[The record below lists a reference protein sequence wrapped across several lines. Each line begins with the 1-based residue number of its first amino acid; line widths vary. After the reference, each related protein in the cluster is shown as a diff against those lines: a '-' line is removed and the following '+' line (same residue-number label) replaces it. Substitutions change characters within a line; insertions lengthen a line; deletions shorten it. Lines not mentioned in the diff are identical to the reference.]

1 MAGEKNDEKKDSALI
16 SEPTLE
22 RAAEPEIAGTIVP
35 SRSIP
40 NESIRSESLDPETVA
55 AKALAAEKA
64 VEGPASQVAGAGKA
78 AQVEPGA
85 AHTDAVNRDSVNSD
99 AVNSDSVKRAATTG
113 SVSETPKLDLV
124 RAAYEHP
131 LPIRITH
138 WVNAI
143 SLFVMITS
151 GLRIFR
157 AFPSFGPKIPQKIL
171 IDIPKS
177 LTLGG
182 WLGGALQWHFTFM
195 WLFAA
200 SGVFYAIYQVASGH
214 FRTMLFT
221 PRDIPGVWPMAR
233 HYFFFG
239 PKPPADGQYN
249 PLQKLAYTSTIG
261 FGILSLLTG
270 MVLYKPTQFS
280 WLAFLFGG
288 FHLTRIWHFA
298 AMCGFLAFIPGH
310 LIMVAL
316 HGWSNFVSMLSG
328 WKREPEYQE

>member
-1 MAGEKNDEKKDSALI
+1 MSNEDENAESNEGRNTEDRNEEKDEKKKD
-16 SEPTLE
+16 
-22 RAAEPEIAGTIVP
+22 AAPEPEPVPVAESCAVEITELKAGAVGEP
-35 SRSIP
+35 ASVEP
-40 NESIRSESLDPETVA
+40 A
-55 AKALAAEKA
+55 AKAE
-64 VEGPASQVAGAGKA
+64 EH
-78 AQVEPGA
+78 E
-85 AHTDAVNRDSVNSD
+85 
-99 AVNSDSVKRAATTG
+99 
-113 SVSETPKLDLV
+113 LV

-143 SLFVMITS
+143 SLFVMVTS

-157 AFPSFGPKIPQKIL
+157 AFPSFGPKIPEKIL
-171 IDIPKS
+171 FEVPKS

-195 WLFAA
+195 WFFAGSGLF
-200 SGVFYAIYQVASGH
+200 YVASQFISGH
-214 FRTMLFT
+214 YRTMVFT

-239 PKPPADGQYN
+239 PKPPATGQYN

-261 FGILSLLTG
+261 FGMLSLLTG
-270 MVLYKPTQFS
+270 IVLYKPAQFS

-310 LIMVAL
+310 LVMVLL
-316 HGWSNFVSMLSG
+316 HGWANFFSMLSG

>member
-1 MAGEKNDEKKDSALI
+1 MANEENREEEKKSSSPNSVPEPDSAAAGECVIEATVGKAGASDSETLPGEAATESTEPLVLPEKAEVSESNDE
-16 SEPTLE
+16 
-22 RAAEPEIAGTIVP
+22 
-35 SRSIP
+35 
-40 NESIRSESLDPETVA
+40 
-55 AKALAAEKA
+55 
-64 VEGPASQVAGAGKA
+64 
-78 AQVEPGA
+78 EPG
-85 AHTDAVNRDSVNSD
+85 
-99 AVNSDSVKRAATTG
+99 G
-113 SVSETPKLDLV
+113 V

-131 LPIRITH
+131 TAIRITH

-143 SLFVMITS
+143 SLFVMVTS

-157 AFPSFGPKIPQKIL
+157 AFPSFGPKIPEKIL
-171 IDIPKS
+171 LDVPKS

-195 WLFAA
+195 WFFAA
-200 SGVFYAIYQVASGH
+200 SGIFYVVYQIASGH
-214 FRTMLFT
+214 FRTLLFT
-221 PRDIPGVWPMAR
+221 PRDVAGVWPMAR

-239 PKPPADGQYN
+239 PKPRQTGQYN
-249 PLQKLAYTSTIG
+249 ALQKLAYTSTIG
-261 FGILSLLTG
+261 LGALSLLTG
-270 MVLYKPTQFS
+270 IVLYKPTQFS

-316 HGWSNFVSMLSG
+316 HGWSNFYSMLSG